1 MRLEAAAA
9 AAARL
14 AAVLAAG
21 VALLAGPARAQTPM
35 QAIQQQQQQQQIQQ
49 AQQALQRQQLEQQQ
63 QAPTTPFT
71 APLTGGA
78 RGLGGLLPGA
88 PPAYALPSLLGPER
102 LLVRPGETTQSEGGP
117 VASGPLGDGARTPG
131 ATAVFGA
138 SLFTR
143 ESTAITDA
151 PNPNYV
157 IVPGDRV
164 SLRVWGAVESE
175 ALGVVDPSGFL
186 FLPNVGP
193 VRVAGV
199 RAGDLQR
206 VVEAEVQKVYTSQV
220 RVYAV
225 LLSTQRIGVFVTG
238 FVRPPGR
245 FGGSAADSVLDFLL
259 RAGGVDPGRGSF
271 RDISVQRNG
280 RAVVTIDLYRFLLEG
295 GLPPVRLQEGDTLVV
310 ARQRAMV
317 GADGAVRNNYL
328 FEVPARGMTGREL
341 MEYARPL
348 PSATNA
354 IVRGTRGGQPF
365 SRYVSLRE
373 LTGLPL
379 ADQDMV
385 TFITD
390 SPARTVRVT
399 VEGSRLGPSVL
410 VTDRD
415 AQLCGVL
422 DHIAVDPTLAD
433 TNSVFLLRPSV
444 AQQQRRSIDEALDRL
459 ERQLF
464 MAVSATTGVAAIRAS
479 EAQLVSSYIQRA
491 RRTQPEGRLV
501 VSSEAGQCVP
511 VRLEDGD
518 VIVIP
523 ERSSTVLVSGEVTAP
538 RAVVHRPG
546 MRLTDYVRAA
556 GGFTPRGRDSTLM
569 VRRASGEL
577 VLDPANQTLR
587 PGDEL
592 IALPYLDPKSFQ
604 IGADLLGLIY
614 QVAVATRIFL

>member
-1 MRLEAAAA
+1 MRLEARLLPAALAAA
-9 AAARL
+9 ILAWWAPPAA
-14 AAVLAAG
+14 
-21 VALLAGPARAQTPM
+21 AQTPM
-35 QAIQQQQQQQQIQQ
+35 QAIQQQQQQRQIQQ
-49 AQQALQRQQLEQQQ
+49 AQEALQRQQLEQQQ
-63 QAPTTPFT
+63 QQQVPPTTSFST
-71 APLTGGA
+71 PLTGA
-78 RGLGGLLPGA
+78 RGLTLAPGA
-88 PPAYALPSLLGPER
+88 PPTYSLPNLVGPER
-102 LLVRPGETTQSEGGP
+102 VLVRPGEVTQSEGGP
-117 VASGPLGDGARTPG
+117 TASGPLGEAGRFPG

-238 FVRPPGR
+238 FVRTPGR
-245 FGGSAADSVLDFLL
+245 FGGSAADSVLDFLV

-271 RDISVQRNG
+271 RDIAVQRGG
-280 RAVVTIDLYRFLLEG
+280 RTVVTIDLYRFLLEG

-310 ARQRAMV
+310 AKQRAMV

-328 FEVPARGMTGREL
+328 FEVPNRAMTGREL

-365 SRYVSLRE
+365 SRYATLAE
-373 LTGLPL
+373 LSRLQLG
-379 ADQDMV
+379 DQDMV

-415 AQLCGVL
+415 ANLCGVL
-422 DHIAVDPTLAD
+422 DHVAVDPALAD
-433 TNSVFLLRPSV
+433 TSAVFLLRPSV
-444 AQQQRRSIDEALDRL
+444 AQQQRRAIDEALDRL

-501 VSSEAGQCVP
+501 VFSDAGQCVP

-538 RAVVHRPG
+538 RAVVFRPG
-546 MRLTDYVRAA
+546 MRPADYVRQA
-556 GGFTPRGRDSTLM
+556 GGFTPRGRESALM
-569 VRRASGEL
+569 IRRASGEL
-577 VLDPANQTLR
+577 LLDPANQVLR

-604 IGADLLGLIY
+604 IGSDLLGLIY

>member
-1 MRLEAAAA
+1 MRLEAMLRAAA
-9 AAARL
+9 
-14 AAVLAAG
+14 LAAG
-21 VALLAGPARAQTPM
+21 IAAWWAPPAAAQTPM

-49 AQQALQRQQLEQQQ
+49 AQQALQRQQLEQAQQ
-63 QAPTTPFT
+63 QQTPPTTSYS
-71 APLTGGA
+71 APLTLGGGA
-78 RGLGGLLPGA
+78 RVPALTPGA
-88 PPAYALPSLLGPER
+88 PPTYSLPNLVGPER
-102 LLVRPGETTQSEGGP
+102 VLVRPGEVTQSEGGP
-117 VASGPLGDGARTPG
+117 TASGPLGETGRFPG

-164 SLRVWGAVESE
+164 SLRVWGAIESE

-238 FVRPPGR
+238 FVRTPGR
-245 FGGSAADSVLDFLL
+245 FGGSAADSVLDFLV

-271 RDISVQRNG
+271 RDISVQRGG
-280 RAVVTIDLYRFLLEG
+280 RTVVTIDLYRFLLEG
-295 GLPPVRLQEGDTLVV
+295 GLPPIRLQEGDTLVV

-328 FEVPARGMTGREL
+328 FEVPNRAMTGREL

-354 IVRGTRGGQPF
+354 VVRGTRGGQPF
-365 SRYVSLRE
+365 SRYATLAE
-373 LTGLPL
+373 LSRIQLG
-379 ADQDMV
+379 DQDMV

-415 AQLCGVL
+415 ANLCGVL
-422 DHIAVDPTLAD
+422 DHVAVDPALAD
-433 TNSVFLLRPSV
+433 TGSVFLLRPSV
-444 AQQQRRSIDEALDRL
+444 AQQQRRAIDEALDRL

-501 VSSEAGQCVP
+501 VFSDAGQCVP

-538 RAVVHRPG
+538 RAVVYRPG
-546 MRLTDYVRAA
+546 MRLNDYVRAA
-556 GGFTPRGRDSTLM
+556 GGFTPRGRESTLM

>member
-1 MRLEAAAA
+1 MRREAAAVG
-9 AAARL
+9 L
-14 AAVLAAG
+14 AAVLAV
-21 VALLAGPARAQTPM
+21 VAALAAVPARAQTPM
-35 QAIQQQQQQQQIQQ
+35 QAIQQQQQQLQIQQ
-49 AQQALQRQQLEQQQ
+49 AQQAIQRQQFEQQQ
-63 QAPTTPFT
+63 QQPPTTSFSV
-71 APLTGGA
+71 PLTGA
-78 RGLGGLLPGA
+78 RGLNLVPAA
-88 PPAYALPSLLGPER
+88 PPTYSLPNLVGPER
-102 LLVRPGETTQSEGGP
+102 VLVRPGEVTQSEGGP
-117 VASGPLGDGARTPG
+117 VASRPLGEEGRPAG

-143 ESTAITDA
+143 EATAITDA

-164 SLRVWGAVESE
+164 SLRVWGPVEAE
-175 ALGVVDPSGFL
+175 AIGIVDPSGML

-193 VRVAGV
+193 LRVAGV

-206 VVEAEVQKVYTSQV
+206 VIEAEVQKVYTSQV
-220 RVYAV
+220 QVYAV

-238 FVRPPGR
+238 FVRTPGR
-245 FGGSAADSVLDFLL
+245 YAGSAADSVLDFLV

-271 RDISVQRNG
+271 RDIAVQRGG
-280 RAVVTIDLYRFLLEG
+280 RTVVTIDLYRFLLEG

-328 FEVPARGMTGREL
+328 FEVPGRAMTGREL
-341 MEYARPL
+341 IQYARPL
-348 PSATNA
+348 PAATNA

-365 SRYVSLRE
+365 SRYATLAE
-373 LTGLPL
+373 LGRLTLG
-379 ADQDMV
+379 DQDTV

-415 AQLCGVL
+415 ANLCGAL
-422 DHIAVDPTLAD
+422 DHIAVDPALAD
-433 TNSVFLLRPSV
+433 TGSVFLLRPSV
-444 AQQQRRSIDEALDRL
+444 AQQQRRAIDEALDRL

-546 MRLTDYVRAA
+546 MRLADYVRQA

-569 VRRASGEL
+569 IRRASGEL
-577 VLDPANQTLR
+577 LLDPANQALR

-614 QVAVATRIFL
+614 QIAVATRIFL

>member
-1 MRLEAAAA
+1 MASRPLGEEAA
-9 AAARL
+9 RP
-14 AAVLAAG
+14 
-21 VALLAGPARAQTPM
+21 PAR
-35 QAIQQQQQQQQIQQ
+35 
-49 AQQALQRQQLEQQQ
+49 R
-63 QAPTTPFT
+63 
-71 APLTGGA
+71 
-78 RGLGGLLPGA
+78 
-88 PPAYALPSLLGPER
+88 
-102 LLVRPGETTQSEGGP
+102 
-117 VASGPLGDGARTPG
+117 
-131 ATAVFGA
+131 AVFGA

-143 ESTAITDA
+143 EATAITDA

-164 SLRVWGAVESE
+164 SRPR
-175 ALGVVDPSGFL
+175 LGRRWRRRRSAIVDPSGIL

-193 VRVAGV
+193 LRVAGV

-220 RVYAV
+220 QVYAV

-238 FVRPPGR
+238 FVRTPGR
-245 FGGSAADSVLDFLL
+245 FAGSAADSVLDFLV

-271 RDISVQRNG
+271 RDIAVQRGG
-280 RAVVTIDLYRFLLEG
+280 RTVVTIDLYRFLLEG

-328 FEVPARGMTGREL
+328 FEVPGRAMTGREL
-341 MEYARPL
+341 IQYARPL
-348 PSATNA
+348 PAATNA

-365 SRYVSLRE
+365 SRYATLAE
-373 LTGLPL
+373 LARLQLG
-379 ADQDMV
+379 DQDTV

-415 AQLCGVL
+415 ANLCGAL
-422 DHIAVDPTLAD
+422 DHIAVDPALAD
-433 TNSVFLLRPSV
+433 TGSVFLLRPSV
-444 AQQQRRSIDEALDRL
+444 AQQQRRAIDEALDRL

-546 MRLTDYVRAA
+546 MRLADYVRAGRRLHAARA
-556 GGFTPRGRDSTLM
+556 GLHPDDPAGERRAGARPGEPGAAAGRRADRPALPGPEELPDRRRPARADLPDRGGDADLPVTGAARVRGRRPAGPAPC
-569 VRRASGEL
+569 VRGSRGARRG
-577 VLDPANQTLR
+577 R
-587 PGDEL
+587 PRRR
-592 IALPYLDPKSFQ
+592 P
-604 IGADLLGLIY
+604 
-614 QVAVATRIFL
+614 